1 MGKLNKILF
10 AVMTLLFINFSVVA
24 QSTINENTPIND
36 SSASLNSS
44 IDESSIFL
52 DTGTTTGTT
61 YSTKSNGWFFV
72 RMIIVLILIV
82 VAIYFLLRYF
92 KNKTNPTVE
101 DSDFLRRVAS
111 INIAPGRTVEIVT
124 LLDNKGY
131 VLGVTESNINLIA
144 EIGNTPEEK
153 ELISALNLTADK
165 KQNNAKPSNFSDVL
179 EMFVGRGKSGK
190 KNIFEESERRVDD
203 FINSKSSEEE

>member
-1 MGKLNKILF
+1 
-10 AVMTLLFINFSVVA
+10 MTLLFINFSVVA

>member
-1 MGKLNKILF
+1 
-10 AVMTLLFINFSVVA
+10 MTLIFVNISVFA
-24 QSTINENTPIND
+24 QSTINENTPITD
-36 SSASLNSS
+36 SAASLTGSL
-44 IDESSIFL
+44 DESSIFL
-52 DTGTTTGTT
+52 DTDTTGGTV
-61 YSTKSNGWFFV
+61 YSSSSNGWFFV

-82 VAIYFLLRYF
+82 IAIYFLLRYF
-92 KNKTNPTVE
+92 KNKSNPTVE

-165 KQNNAKPSNFSDVL
+165 KQNNSKPTNFSDVL

-190 KNIFEESERRVDD
+190 KNIFEESENRVDN
-203 FINSKSSEEE
+203 FINSKNTDEE